1 MCRLRLPYMFIG
13 LFLLLFLT
21 ACMPS
26 ITEPIAQAES
36 GYPGP
41 IPTAEEFPTEEPEP
55 TRVEIEPT
63 PFQTFTP
70 RPTPTVRPGPTVTPF
85 PTPSLP
91 PDASGSIV
99 YIAQDGQLMELL
111 VDSQG
116 EEIEAPIQIPVAYD
130 FLPILGPASANGH
143 LLELLQPLEP
153 GGRPYII
160 DIETEE
166 IWSLFQGHPQQED
179 ITGWVYAWHPNN
191 RQILFWFFNND
202 ELLLVDTETGQYTVL
217 ALTQGAVQ
225 GATISP
231 NGQNVAYVGRNQGVR
246 TLWMTN
252 ISGIESIPLFESE
265 SVVYVFDWSPDGKYI
280 LYAEKSSDPIEG
292 EVSGTPLWLFNL
304 QDQTRKQLL
313 GPFLFGYGFNATW
326 SPDNQWIVYTGLDED
341 AVYGCLESQPDWGT
355 CQFDGTAIYI
365 ENVESGEVH
374 RLAAGIN
381 PTWSPDGSMIA
392 FLSNEDGTP
401 KLWQIRLD
409 GTGLR
414 QFSPDIQPI
423 GNFVWTINRRQ

>member
-1 MCRLRLPYMFIG
+1 MDDQYIRHRIN
-13 LFLLLFLT
+13 
-21 ACMPS
+21 PS
-26 ITEPIAQAES
+26 
-36 GYPGP
+36 
-41 IPTAEEFPTEEPEP
+41 
-55 TRVEIEPT
+55 
-63 PFQTFTP
+63 
-70 RPTPTVRPGPTVTPF
+70 
-85 PTPSLP
+85 
-91 PDASGSIV
+91 
-99 YIAQDGQLMELL
+99 
-111 VDSQG
+111 
-116 EEIEAPIQIPVAYD
+116 
-130 FLPILGPASANGH
+130 
-143 LLELLQPLEP
+143 
-153 GGRPYII
+153 
-160 DIETEE
+160 
-166 IWSLFQGHPQQED
+166 
-179 ITGWVYAWHPNN
+179 
-191 RQILFWFFNND
+191 
-202 ELLLVDTETGQYTVL
+202 
-217 ALTQGAVQ
+217 
-225 GATISP
+225 
-231 NGQNVAYVGRNQGVR
+231 
-246 TLWMTN
+246 
-252 ISGIESIPLFESE
+252 FESE